1 MKGNYFLKIDVNNV
15 VADIFKQ
22 PYKNGRLK
30 LSAAYRYVGVIRQPR
45 YKRPRI

>member
-22 PYKNGRLK
+22 PYKNGCLK

-45 YKRPRI
+45 YEL